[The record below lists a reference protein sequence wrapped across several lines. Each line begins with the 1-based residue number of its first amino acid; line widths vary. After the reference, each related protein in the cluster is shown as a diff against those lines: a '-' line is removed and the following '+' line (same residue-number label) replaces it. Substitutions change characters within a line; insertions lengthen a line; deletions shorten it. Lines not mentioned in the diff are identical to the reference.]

1 MNLRC
6 GKGHRKLKAVFAT
19 LLLFISID
27 LYFHYINLNSSVTS
41 STSSQIFGPSE
52 NHQRGSAVAHAHSTP
67 ISVNDEDGRET
78 ISTRLPRKGI
88 KPITVPIRESSND
101 ANKYHRDS
109 AMPVTSIPIE
119 AFDKY
124 KQKNIDALVQSE
136 IKPIVGISPSSL
148 NTTREHH
155 QERASTG
162 SGTKVQH
169 QISTDVKLHIAFCI
183 FGVVGRAIEW
193 TWPTMNTHLI
203 EPLESAGFRVT
214 IYVFNM
220 QVGSTKVDNNYL
232 NATAYRTIY
241 SSVGRV
247 VVYEEE
253 DQHGAEVTKAVAS
266 VMRSPNVH
274 LYSSNRTSVNALR
287 KMYSEMR
294 VGQYLER
301 NMKLYDLAIA
311 TSADHGYIFHIPLT
325 VVREAASQSASNLMY
340 LGSHLVSGLTG
351 IDDGFYMGRP
361 EVLARF
367 MQRFNDIPGP
377 RLGDLVFSSENV
389 DQGLPA
395 YEVILNRSIMYHNVT
410 ARDTPMVAFY
420 KVRSDGWVQIVGS
433 WFLGRQR
440 WMSEENRTF
449 ALSELYRIKQWQSLR
464 PDLEASEERLEDKQL
479 QLTESA
485 KRVVREAI
493 ICSFIGDL
501 RQLPPTKRKLY
512 TRLQSQGI
520 CFKYVRWKKKNAV
533 FNLGNDMGRQKPI
546 TKTSSLNASYTPTL
560 KNHPRCAK
568 VNLTCIK
575 LI

>member
-6 GKGHRKLKAVFAT
+6 GKGHRKLKKAVFAT
-19 LLLFISID
+19 LLLFISIHI
-27 LYFHYINLNSSVTS
+27 YFHYINLNSSVTS
-41 STSSQIFGPSE
+41 STSSQIFGASE

-124 KQKNIDALVQSE
+124 KQKNIDALAQSE

-148 NTTREHH
+148 NTTREHY
-155 QERASTG
+155 QERAS

-410 ARDTPMVAFY
+410 ARETPMVAFY

-464 PDLEASEERLEDKQL
+464 PDLEASEERLEDNQL

-493 ICSFIGDL
+493 ICSFKGDL
-501 RQLPPTKRKLY
+501 RELPPTKRKLY